1 MSLQREQMNL
11 FEMSGK
17 AQANFNQEM
26 LEKQLEAGAKE
37 KEKDSKFFSEFEKML
52 KNENKT
58 FNYIS

>member
-37 KEKDSKFFSEFEKML
+37 KEKDSKLFSEFEKML
-52 KNENKT
+52 KNEK
-58 FNYIS
+58 

>member
-11 FEMSGK
+11 FEMLGK

-37 KEKDSKFFSEFEKML
+37 KEKGSKFFSEFEKML
-52 KNENKT
+52 KNEK
-58 FNYIS
+58 